1 MGASTVHLKTTAF
14 SEESTSKACKLHFCL
29 PQFSVVSPITRLR
42 HMLLFNCPFYL
53 SCSLLAGDKKVVS
66 LVDIFGAIA
75 GVGCMTNSKFWIA
88 KVSFFAVA
96 TFKSKTFLQNFLV
109 LFFFIFVQL
118 SKFERE
124 FSKISKVIRSECIM
138 HLHSHIMLA
147 SQFEGKMPSHF
158 TS

>member
-1 MGASTVHLKTTAF
+1 MNKILLQKHVIYCCCTCKIHLKTTAL

-42 HMLLFNCPFYL
+42 HMLLFNCPLSL

-96 TFKSKTFLQNFLV
+96 TFKNKTFLQKFLV
-109 LFFFIFVQL
+109 LLFLFSCQSL
-118 SKFERE
+118 SGNFQNFQK
-124 FSKISKVIRSECIM
+124 
-138 HLHSHIMLA
+138 L
-147 SQFEGKMPSHF
+147 
-158 TS
+158 